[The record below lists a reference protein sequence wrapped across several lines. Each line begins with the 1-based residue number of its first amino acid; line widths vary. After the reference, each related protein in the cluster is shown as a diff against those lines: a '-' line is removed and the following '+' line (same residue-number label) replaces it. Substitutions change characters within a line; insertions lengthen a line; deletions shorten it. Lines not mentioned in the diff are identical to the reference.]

1 MANNNGNPYGYEPS
15 LAAAILFTVLFIL
28 TTITHIGQ
36 TLWKRTWFMFPFI
49 LGGICEII
57 GYIARAISA
66 SENPG
71 PYSQTPFVV
80 QTITIIVAP
89 TLLAASIYML
99 LGRIVLMLHA
109 DERLFIRRTWLTK
122 IFVSGDIISFFMQG
136 IGAGVLASA
145 DDASSADTGKNIV
158 VGGLFVQI
166 VFFGLFL
173 IAAGV
178 FHWWMRSSWKAYPAG
193 HPSAPSKNAGEKIW
207 KKHMG
212 ALYAVSAM
220 IFVRSI
226 VRVVEFLEGNDGYI
240 STHEVFLYVFD
251 AMIMFF
257 AMVAMNWVHPQ
268 EVGKIIRDEKRQSE
282 GKASELAGG
291 V

>member
-1 MANNNGNPYGYEPS
+1 MANNNNGGNPYGYEPS
-15 LAAAILFTVLFIL
+15 LAAAILFTILFTL
-28 TTITHIGQ
+28 TTLTHIGQ
-36 TLWKRTWFMFPFI
+36 TLWKRTCFMLPFI

-57 GYIARAISA
+57 GYIARSISA

-109 DERLFIRRTWLTK
+109 EDRLFIRRTWLTK
-122 IFVSGDIISFFMQG
+122 IFVSGDVISFFMQG

-178 FHWWMRSSWKAYPAG
+178 FHWRMRLSVRSPATT
-193 HPSAPSKNAGEKIW
+193 SGEKIW

-257 AMVAMNWVHPQ
+257 GMVIMNWSHPG
-268 EVGKIIRDEKRQSE
+268 EVSKIIRDEKGHSE
-282 GKASELAGG
+282 GKDPEVAG
-291 V
+291 VV